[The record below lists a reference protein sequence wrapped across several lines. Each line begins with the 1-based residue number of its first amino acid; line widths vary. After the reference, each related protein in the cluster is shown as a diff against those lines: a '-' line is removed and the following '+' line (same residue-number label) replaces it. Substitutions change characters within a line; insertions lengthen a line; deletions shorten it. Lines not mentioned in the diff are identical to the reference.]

1 MLDQEIARLPEK
13 YRLPILLCGLQ
24 RADQRGSLRAVSWAG
39 RRERSTPVCP
49 GHGNG
54 CAIGW
59 NGAA

>member
-13 YRLPILLCGLQ
+13 YRLPILLCGLNGLTNAEASYS
-24 RADQRGSLRAVSWAG
+24 RAG

-54 CAIGW
+54 CAVGW